1 VPFHR
6 SGLFSLT
13 LLGGLLVE
21 FTAPQLGEDARL
33 FTGTLEAT
41 QGGVKILILTNTNA
55 GHSNLNWWHDRRH
68 SATGGRI
75 LKCAPVKGKNMRV
88 LGIESSCDETA
99 VAVYDG
105 QAGLLSH
112 RLFSQVAMH
121 QAYGGVVPEL
131 ASRDHVRRLLPLVRE
146 ALADAQSGQESIDG
160 VAYTAGPG
168 LIGALLVG
176 AGFAT
181 SLGHAWGKPAM
192 GIHHLEGHL
201 LAPLLEPRPPAF
213 PFLALLVSGGH
224 TQLMDV
230 AGLGEY
236 RILGETLDDAAGEA
250 FDKTAKLLGLPYPG
264 GAALAA
270 LAESGRSGEFL
281 FPRPMLDRPGL
292 DFSFSGLKTA
302 ALVALR
308 GRDMGGA
315 VRADVARGFEEA
327 VVETLA
333 EKCRRALVQ
342 TGHRRLVIAGGVGA
356 NVRLRERL
364 AAVVEVLGGELYF
377 PRTEFCTDNGAMI
390 ALAGC
395 LRMAAG
401 MFSGLGMSAR
411 ANWELG
417 SLGV

>member
-1 VPFHR
+1 
-6 SGLFSLT
+6 
-13 LLGGLLVE
+13 
-21 FTAPQLGEDARL
+21 
-33 FTGTLEAT
+33 
-41 QGGVKILILTNTNA
+41 
-55 GHSNLNWWHDRRH
+55 
-68 SATGGRI
+68 
-75 LKCAPVKGKNMRV
+75 MRV
-88 LGIESSCDETA
+88 IGIESSCDETA
-99 VAVYDG
+99 VAVYD
-105 QAGLLSH
+105 ADLGLLSH
-112 RLFSQVAMH
+112 RLHSQIAMH

-131 ASRDHVRRLLPLVRE
+131 ASRDHIRRLLPLVRE
-146 ALADAQSGQESIDG
+146 ALADAESDRGSIDG

-176 AGFAT
+176 AGFAAA
-181 SLGHAWGKPAM
+181 LGRAWGKPSI

-201 LAPLLEPRPPAF
+201 LAPLLEPDPPAF

-224 TQLMDV
+224 TQLVDV
-230 AGLGEY
+230 AGLGQY

-264 GAALAA
+264 GAALAQ
-270 LAESGRSGEFL
+270 LAESGHSNRFV

-308 GRDMGGA
+308 GRVLDDA
-315 VRADVARGFEEA
+315 IRADVARGFQEA

-333 EKCRRALVQ
+333 EKCRRALEA

-356 NVRLRERL
+356 NRRLRVRL
-364 AAVVEVLGGELYF
+364 AEVARSVGAELRF

-395 LRMAAG
+395 LRLAAG
-401 MFSGLGMSAR
+401 MHHGDIIDAR

-417 SLGV
+417 DGGATGV

>member
-1 VPFHR
+1 
-6 SGLFSLT
+6 
-13 LLGGLLVE
+13 
-21 FTAPQLGEDARL
+21 
-33 FTGTLEAT
+33 
-41 QGGVKILILTNTNA
+41 
-55 GHSNLNWWHDRRH
+55 
-68 SATGGRI
+68 
-75 LKCAPVKGKNMRV
+75 MRV

-99 VAVYDG
+99 VAVYDDA
-105 QAGLLSH
+105 AGLLSH
-112 RLFSQVAMH
+112 RLHSQVAMH

-146 ALADAQSGQESIDG
+146 ALSDAKSDQDSIDG

-176 AGFAT
+176 EGFAT
-181 SLGHAWGKPAM
+181 ALAKAWRRPAL

-201 LAPLLEPRPPAF
+201 LAPLLEPEPPAF

-224 TQLMDV
+224 TQLVDV
-230 AGLGEY
+230 AALGVY
-236 RILGETLDDAAGEA
+236 RILGETVDDAAGEA

-264 GAALAA
+264 GAALAS
-270 LAESGRSGEFL
+270 LAESGRSGEFA

-308 GRDMGGA
+308 GRDLAGP
-315 VRADVARGFEEA
+315 VRADIARGFEDA

-333 EKCRRALVQ
+333 EKCRRALRQ
-342 TGHRRLVIAGGVGA
+342 TGHQRLVIAGGVGA
-356 NVRLRERL
+356 NRRLRERL
-364 AAVVEVLGGELYF
+364 GLVVRDLDAQLYF

-395 LRMAAG
+395 LRFAAG
-401 MFSGLGMSAR
+401 MRGTLGLSAR

-417 SLGV
+417 SIGD